1 VTTTQEDIM
10 QTADFIAR
18 DVAAYGA
25 ALPTASP
32 RVRVAG

>member
-10 QTADFIAR
+10 QTADIIAR

-25 ALPTASP
+25 ALPS
-32 RVRVAG
+32 VRRRIAIAG